1 MINDR
6 TFIYKDKEIIL
17 INIILNNKDKKRSQI
32 NIFFYLSNRSINILN
47 KKNKRFICKFR

>member
-32 NIFFYLSNRSINILN
+32 NISFFIY
-47 KKNKRFICKFR
+47 

>member
-1 MINDR
+1 MINNG

-32 NIFFYLSNRSINILN
+32 NIFFYLLNININILN
-47 KKNKRFICKFR
+47 